1 MFGFFDADSDGTLSL
16 KELQSVLMDTSV
28 IFESQM
34 LTFSA
39 SIEKELADDIRLLFD
54 KLDTDKNKYLSAEE
68 LVVMMK

>member
-1 MFGFFDADSDGTLSL
+1 LFGFFDADSDGTLSL
-16 KELQSVLMDTSV
+16 KELQSVLTDTSV

-39 SIEKELADDIRLLFD
+39 SIEKELADEIRLLFD
-54 KLDTDKNKYLSAEE
+54 KLDTDKNRYLSAEE

>member
-1 MFGFFDADSDGTLSL
+1 MSL
-16 KELQSVLMDTSV
+16 KELQSVLTDTSV

-39 SIEKELADDIRLLFD
+39 SIEKELADEIRLLFD
-54 KLDTDKNKYLSAEE
+54 KLDTDKNRYLSAEE

>member
-16 KELQSVLMDTSV
+16 KELQSVLTDTSV

-39 SIEKELADDIRLLFD
+39 SIEKELADEIRLLFD
-54 KLDTDKNKYLSAEE
+54 KLDTDKNRYLSAEE